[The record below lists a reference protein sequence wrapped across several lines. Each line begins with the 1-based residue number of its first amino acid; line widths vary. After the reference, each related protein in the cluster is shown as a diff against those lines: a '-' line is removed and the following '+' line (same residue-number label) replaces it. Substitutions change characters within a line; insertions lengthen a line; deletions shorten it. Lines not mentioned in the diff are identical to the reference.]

1 MISDNILS
9 SHLAGGTW
17 YRLTEEHVSG
27 EYCKR
32 NSNVHMICTTF
43 DLQCIVYSTLA
54 KEIEELYDMH
64 TF

>member
-1 MISDNILS
+1 MNGYHLYTTSNNVLF

-32 NSNVHMICTTF
+32 NRDAHL
-43 DLQCIVYSTLA
+43 LQY
-54 KEIEELYDMH
+54 K
-64 TF
+64 